1 LTIIIHYILKN
12 RKSVVFFQRFLN
24 IQMQEEKVIPELY
37 VVGAGPGDPELITL
51 KAYKILQKCKV
62 LLYDNLANSELLN
75 FTSADCEKI
84 YVGKHPY
91 GEYTPQETIHE
102 MIKEKALS
110 KGMVVRLKGGDP
122 FIFGRGFEEV
132 LYARGYGIATYYIP
146 GITSMQAAGF
156 DNIPLTHRNISEG
169 IWVLTGTKKDGGL
182 SSDLRL
188 AMQSNATVVIYM
200 GMKKIREIA
209 QTYIEEGMGET
220 PAAIIQHATL
230 AKQKSATGKVKDLPL
245 MAETAKLT
253 HPAII
258 IIGEVVGIGR

>member
-1 LTIIIHYILKN
+1 MTEKN
-12 RKSVVFFQRFLN
+12 IV
-24 IQMQEEKVIPELY
+24 PELY

-51 KAYKILQKCKV
+51 KAYKVLQRCKV
-62 LLYDNLANSELLN
+62 LLYDNLANVELLDY
-75 FTSADCEKI
+75 TSADCEKI

-91 GEYTPQETIHE
+91 GEYTPQEMIHE
-102 MIKEKALS
+102 MIKEKALT

-122 FIFGRGFEEV
+122 FIFGRGYEEV
-132 LYARGYGIATYYIP
+132 LFAREHGIATYYIP

-200 GMKKIREIA
+200 GMKKITEIA
-209 QTYIEEGMGET
+209 KTYIAEGMGQT

-230 AKQKSATGKVKDLPL
+230 AKQKSARGKVQDLPS
-245 MAETAKLT
+245 MAESAQLT

-258 IIGEVVGIGR
+258 IIGDVAGM

>member
-1 LTIIIHYILKN
+1 MLCIAS
-12 RKSVVFFQRFLN
+12 RKSDESPPSFFCTS
-24 IQMQEEKVIPELY
+24 KHPEL
-37 VVGAGPGDPELITL
+37 LTL
-51 KAYKILQKCKV
+51 KAFKILQQCKV

-75 FTSADCEKI
+75 FTSANCEKI

-102 MIKEKALS
+102 MIKEKALE

-122 FIFGRGFEEV
+122 FIFGRGYEEI
-132 LYARGYGIATYYIP
+132 LFAREHGIKTYYIP

-200 GMKKIREIA
+200 GMKKVEEIA
-209 QTYIEEGMGET
+209 QTYIAEGMGET

-230 AKQKSATGKVKDLPL
+230 AKQKSARGKVKDLPQL
-245 MAETAKLT
+245 AESAKLT

-258 IIGEVVGIGR
+258 IIGEVVGI

>member
-1 LTIIIHYILKN
+1 MNEN
-12 RKSVVFFQRFLN
+12 RIV
-24 IQMQEEKVIPELY
+24 PELY
-37 VVGAGPGDPELITL
+37 VVGAGPGDPELLTL
-51 KAYKILQKCKV
+51 KAYKVLQRCNV

-75 FTSADCEKI
+75 FTSDHCEKI

-102 MIKEKALS
+102 MIRAKALE

-122 FIFGRGFEEV
+122 FIFGRGYEEV
-132 LYARGYGIATYYIP
+132 LYAREHGIKTYYIP

-156 DNIPLTHRNISEG
+156 ENIPLTHRNVSEG

-200 GMKKIREIA
+200 GMKKVKEIA
-209 QTYIEEGMGET
+209 QTYLAEGMGET

-230 AKQKSATGKVKDLPL
+230 AKQKSARGKVKNLPQL
-245 MAETAKLT
+245 AESAKLT

-258 IIGEVVGIGR
+258 IIGEVVEI